1 MLPQLQ
7 CKRSVDFRTIFFD
20 WLWNLSRTN
29 TLNPSPIAR
38 SLRISC
44 VTFTAY
50 ADALRCRSICG
61 CWIEILRPNDETTT
75 TTTTARMM
83 MMMVPSGRRNAREE
97 HTTVAQL
104 RTHVCVCLCVCR
116 WAKRQMDDGEERWI
130 KTKYGQYEGPGH
142 GGRHDTRGLHENKTN
157 NYGCNLSELS
167 PTTHLKTK
175 KEPKLIKR

>member
-1 MLPQLQ
+1 MSIDLRMLNRDSSPKWRNDDDDDGKDDDDDGSEWSK
-7 CKRSVDFRTIFFD
+7 KRTRGAHY
-20 WLWNLSRTN
+20 R
-29 TLNPSPIAR
+29 R
-38 SLRISC
+38 
-44 VTFTAY
+44 
-50 ADALRCRSICG
+50 
-61 CWIEILRPNDETTT
+61 TTT
-75 TTTTARMM
+75 HAR
-83 MMMVPSGRRNAREE
+83 
-97 HTTVAQL
+97 
-104 RTHVCVCLCVCR
+104 VCVCVCR